1 MNQLP
6 PEILENI
13 FKQIESIKDLKSI
26 SNTCL
31 QWRNIAEKVLEFR
44 LSKCLSYHDNNTK
57 STILLYKSAAIAE
70 EIQGGKSMLLCPFP
84 TSN

>member
-31 QWRNIAEKVLEFR
+31 QWRNIAEKVLEIR
-44 LSKCLSYHDNNTK
+44 LSKFLSYHNKNANF
-57 STILLYKSAAIAE
+57 I
-70 EIQGGKSMLLCPFP
+70 FH
-84 TSN
+84 